1 MFRVTV
7 RDRVMIA
14 HSFRGEVFGPAQQL
28 HGATYVV
35 EAEFG
40 AKQLDPSGLVVD
52 IGLAHQAL
60 SEVLHAW
67 AYKNLD
73 DVAEFAGINTTTEFL
88 AGAVW
93 DRMQQ
98 RIAAGKLG
106 RRDLDALSI
115 TLRESDV
122 AWASYDAPLR

>member
-1 MFRVTV
+1 MYRVTV

-40 AKQLDPSGLVVD
+40 ARRLDPSGLVVD

-60 SEVLHAW
+60 SAVLAAW
-67 AYKNLD
+67 AYQNLD
-73 DVAEFAGINTTTEFL
+73 ALPEFEGVNTTTEFL
-88 AGAVW
+88 AGALW
-93 DRMQQ
+93 DRLQQ
-98 RIAAGKLG
+98 RIAGGDLG
-106 RRDLDALSI
+106 RTDLDELRI